1 MRLTVLLFTLLIVS
15 SVAQGQA
22 MSGSAEIFTV
32 YSQNERFYL
41 KSIPYDDEAPSLR
54 GTTSVYERG
63 KSTPLYTL
71 DRGFD
76 PAVGA
81 QNNVLTLS
89 NDGEVIFYVVPW
101 GGNEEK
107 DGLKSVNVYK
117 NGKLI
122 RSLTESEVTG
132 CDKKKE
138 RCNLVYSNYDAV
150 VDREKSNWGTKN
162 YKKVLKDGVDEKEAF
177 LSDFAIFSFDDVVY
191 LTDSKKRIH
200 TFDLRDGRQM
210 ESDAFENVFDRIKD
224 KGRLTKSEET
234 SYGAPTFLKF
244 PKLKDGSDAHVSLAN
259 YIGMKAGDSM
269 ASERYKWY
277 IFELIGTIS
286 RDGTVEIES
295 TDVDSALPK
304 DKILQFFTTHKFDT
318 SLIPT
323 VFPKWHL
330 GSQYFY
336 VRNPN
341 NRIAQQEKRQER
353 IKQRQEFERRL
364 TLESI
369 NGVYIPA
376 NLGECF
382 VELDKQLSEIDKNEM
397 TAMPHR
403 DNMIIYHHGL
413 GTWIRN
419 NWGLWGGSR
428 LQKYF
433 TARGITHPDD
443 MSGVILDYY
452 HDWLTGKKETWKQWE
467 KNPVK

>member
-1 MRLTVLLFTLLIVS
+1 MR
-15 SVAQGQA
+15 G
-22 MSGSAEIFTV
+22 M
-32 YSQNERFYL
+32 
-41 KSIPYDDEAPSLR
+41 
-54 GTTSVYERG
+54 TSVYERG
-63 KSTPLYTL
+63 KNTPLYTL

-76 PAVGA
+76 PPVGA
-81 QNNVLTLS
+81 HYNSLILS

-122 RSLTESEVTG
+122 RGLTESEVTG
-132 CDKKKE
+132 CDMKKE
-138 RCNLVYSNYDAV
+138 RCTLVYSNFEKV
-150 VDREKSNWGTKN
+150 VDFERSNWGTKN
-162 YKKVLKDGVDEKEAF
+162 YKKVLKVGVDEKEVF
-177 LSDFAIFSFDDVVY
+177 LSDFALFSFDDVVY

-200 TFDLRDGRQM
+200 SFDLRDGRQM

-224 KGRLTKSEET
+224 KGRFTKTEEE
-234 SYGAPTFLKF
+234 SYGAPTFLNF
-244 PKLKDGSDAHVSLAN
+244 PKLKDGRDTHVSLAN
-259 YIGMKAGDSM
+259 YLGMKAGDSM
-269 ASERYKWY
+269 RASQRYKWY

-304 DKILQFFTTHKFDT
+304 DKILEFFTTHKFDT
-318 SLIPT
+318 SSIPK

-341 NRIAQQEKRQER
+341 NRIAQQEKRHER
-353 IKQRQEFERRL
+353 IKQRQHFQKRL

-369 NGVYIPA
+369 DGVYIPA
-376 NLGECF
+376 NLAECF

-397 TAMPHR
+397 RAQPTR
-403 DNMIIYHHGL
+403 DGMIIYHLGL
-413 GTWIRN
+413 GMWIRN
-419 NWGLWGGSR
+419 NWGLWRGSR

-433 TARGITHPDD
+433 TDRRITHPDD
-443 MSGVILDYY
+443 MSVVILDYY

-467 KNPVK
+467 KNPVR